1 MLKKYLAGAALGLM
15 SLGLAVSGAVA
26 QSTYPDRPITLVVP
40 FAAGGDTDILA
51 RKVADGISKSLGQ
64 PVVVE
69 NKPGAGSLVGVQYA
83 SQQKPDG
90 YTLLMMSSSYVT
102 NVVLSDQKPYDPAT
116 DFEPVTMVSISPT
129 ALVVHPSVKA
139 ENLKEFIDLAKNEPG
154 SVNYGTFGDR
164 SQPHLS
170 SVLFGAEAGLEMNA
184 IPYGGGG
191 PAVTAVVSGEVDM
204 LMPTIM
210 LVQPHVESG
219 ALRALAIASSERSPL
234 APDVPTFA
242 EAGFPFEMGTWF
254 GIAAP
259 AGTDAEI
266 VKKVSDAAVEF
277 LTTEEMRKEIE
288 GEGSVLL
295 ALDPAKT
302 KEFVLNE
309 IERWTKVKEK
319 GLF

>member
-1 MLKKYLAGAALGLM
+1 MTKNYLASLALGLM
-15 SLGLAVSGAVA
+15 TAGMIASGAMA
-26 QSTYPDRPITLVVP
+26 QSYPDRPITLVVP
-40 FAAGGDTDILA
+40 FAAGGGTDILA
-51 RKVADGISKSLGQ
+51 RKVADGISRELGQ

-69 NKPGAGSLVGVQYA
+69 NKPGAGSLIGVQYA
-83 SQQKPDG
+83 AQQPADG

-102 NVVLSDQKPYDPAT
+102 NVVLSDEKPYDPAT
-116 DFEPVTMVSISPT
+116 YVDPVTMVSISPT

-139 ENLKEFIDLAKNEPG
+139 ETLQEFIDLARSEPG
-154 SVNYGTFGDR
+154 LINYGTFGDR

-184 IPYGGGG
+184 IPYNGGG

-219 ALRALAIASSERSPL
+219 ALRALAVASSERTTL
-234 APDVPTFA
+234 APDVPTFE

-259 AGTDAEI
+259 AGTDPAI
-266 VKKVSDAAVEF
+266 VKKVSDAAVSF
-277 LTTEEMRKEIE
+277 LTTDAMRAEIE

-295 ALDPAKT
+295 ALDPEETNA
-302 KEFVLNE
+302 FVQSE
-309 IERWTKVKEK
+309 IERWTKVKER

>member
-1 MLKKYLAGAALGLM
+1 MLKKCLASVALGLM
-15 SLGLAVSGAVA
+15 SASLSITGSHA
-26 QSTYPDRPITLVVP
+26 QSYPDRPITLVVP
-40 FAAGGDTDILA
+40 FAAGGGTDILA

-69 NKPGAGSLVGVQYA
+69 NKPGAGSLIGVQYA
-83 SQQKPDG
+83 AQQEPDG
-90 YTLLMMSSSYVT
+90 YTLLMMSSSFVT
-102 NVVLSDQKPYDPAT
+102 NVVLSDEKPYDPSA
-116 DFEPVTMVSISPT
+116 DFVPVTMVSISPT
-129 ALVVHPSVKA
+129 ALVVHPSVEA
-139 ENLKEFIDLAKNEPG
+139 ENLQEFIDLARSEPG
-154 SVNYGTFGDR
+154 LINYGTFGDR

-184 IPYGGGG
+184 IPYNGGG

-259 AGTDAEI
+259 TGTDPEI
-266 VKKVSDAAVEF
+266 VNKVAEATIEF
-277 LTTEEMRKEIE
+277 LTTDEMRSEIE

-295 ALDPAKT
+295 ALDPEET
-302 KEFVLNE
+302 QGFVQNE
-309 IERWTKVKEK
+309 IKRWTEIKEQ

>member
-1 MLKKYLAGAALGLM
+1 MLKRRLSSAV
-15 SLGLAVSGAVA
+15 LGLAAASFISSAVVA
-26 QSTYPDRPITLVVP
+26 QDYPNRPITLVVP
-40 FAAGGDTDILA
+40 FAAGGGTDIQA
-51 RKVADGISKSLGQ
+51 RKVADGISKALGQ

-69 NKPGAGSLVGVQYA
+69 NKPGAGSLIGVQYA
-83 SQQKPDG
+83 AQQKPDG

-102 NVVLSDQKPYDPAT
+102 NVVLGEGKPYDPAA

-129 ALVVHPSVKA
+129 ALVTHPSVKA
-139 ENLKEFIDLAKNEPG
+139 ETLKEFIDLAKSEPG
-154 SVNYGTFGDR
+154 LINYGTFGDR

-170 SVLFGAEAGLEMNA
+170 AVLFGAEAGLEMNA
-184 IPYGGGG
+184 IPYNGGG

-219 ALRALAIASSERSPL
+219 ALRALAIASSVRSPL
-234 APDVPTFA
+234 APEVPTFA

-259 AGTDAEI
+259 AGTDPEI
-266 VKKVSDAAVEF
+266 VKKVSDAAIGF
-277 LTTEEMRKEIE
+277 LTTDDMRKEIE
-288 GEGSVLL
+288 SEGSVLL

-302 KEFVLNE
+302 KAFIADE
-309 IERWTKVKEK
+309 IERWTKVKEL